1 MFNLIL
7 SIPWF
12 ILGLICLVVVIREHE
27 KKKRSELIILLSLG
41 LLSLVSGVYHPLE
54 FL

>member
-7 SIPWF
+7 AILWF
-12 ILGLICLVVVIREHE
+12 ILGLICLVVIIREHE
-27 KKKRSELIILLSLG
+27 KKKG
-41 LLSLVSGVYHPLE
+41 LERFFYIFGGLVFLANGVYQLLE

>member
-7 SIPWF
+7 AILWF
-12 ILGLICLVVVIREHE
+12 ILGLICLVVVIREH
-27 KKKRSELIILLSLG
+27 KKKKGLELIFFIFGG
-41 LLSLVSGVYHPLE
+41 LVFLANGVYWLLE